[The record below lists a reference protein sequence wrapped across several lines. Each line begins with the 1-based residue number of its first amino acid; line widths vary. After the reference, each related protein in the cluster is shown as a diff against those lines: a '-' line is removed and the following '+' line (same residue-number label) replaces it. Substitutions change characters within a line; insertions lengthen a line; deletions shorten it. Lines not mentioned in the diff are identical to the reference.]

1 MPNSKD
7 YNLSNYIGNKIKQ
20 FRNERGLTTE
30 ELANKLG
37 TSRVTVTRYENG
49 TRKANQ
55 DVLFDLANI
64 FNKTL
69 DDFFPSKKEKNGKD
83 SVSYSAPGDDYS
95 INEDMSSYEVTPQ
108 NIVETTTKHIPLIGE
123 IACGDPITAEENIE
137 EYITHVFPKGQV
149 PSGELIDLRAK
160 GHSMEPTIPDGSI
173 VTIRLQPEV
182 EDGEIAAVLVNG
194 DTEATLKRIKH
205 IDGLVM
211 LKPDNDAYD
220 PIIITPNNP
229 AKIIGKAIQFTSKL

>member
-1 MPNSKD
+1 MENSRD
-7 YNLSNYIGNKIKQ
+7 YNLSIYIGNKIKQ
-20 FRNERGLTTE
+20 FRSERGLTTE

-55 DVLFDLANI
+55 DVLFDLAKI

-69 DDFFPSKKEKNGKD
+69 DDFFPPREKDGISDTIYD
-83 SVSYSAPGDDYS
+83 S
-95 INEDMSSYEVTPQ
+95 EDNCLLDEGNSTYEVSPK
-108 NIVETTTKHIPLIGE
+108 NIVQTATKHIPLIGE

-137 EYITHVFPKGQV
+137 EYVTHVFPKGQV

-194 DTEATLKRIKH
+194 DTEATLKRVKH
-205 IDGLVM
+205 IDGLIM
-211 LKPDNDAYD
+211 LKPDNDEFD
-220 PIIITPNNP
+220 PIIITPNTP
-229 AKIIGKAIQFTSKL
+229 ARIIGKAIQFTSKL